1 MAPARPC
8 PFQTRSASSAARS
21 AWRLLHPE
29 GLILARDT
37 LGVRPLYYGYTDD
50 GVFCF
55 ASEVKALMEATH
67 NIHEFPPGYW
77 MDHEQKLH
85 QYHKVEVT
93 IPSNLPPEVL
103 VAHLRLL
110 LEKAILRRIE
120 ASEMGTWLSGGL
132 DSSAIASL
140 VRPHVKTLHSFAG
153 GFEGSPDIEYAR
165 QVANFPGY
173 KAPRSDRYHG

>member
-1 MAPARPC
+1 M
-8 PFQTRSASSAARS
+8 S
-21 AWRLLHPE
+21 
-29 GLILARDT
+29 G
-37 LGVRPLYYGYTDD
+37 PLYYGYTDD

-85 QYHKVEVT
+85 QYQKVEVT

-132 DSSAIASL
+132 DSSAIACFGSSACKNAAL
-140 VRPHVKTLHSFAG
+140 LCWW
-153 GFEGSPDIEYAR
+153 FEGCSR
-165 QVANFPGY
+165 PGICQ
-173 KAPRSDRYHG
+173 SNG